1 MRRGRVFSRIQRP
14 VLGTSPNWSGQC
26 PLQCQYRYL
35 SSIPKRRKALNSDIN
50 LVRQKRPRVFRE
62 LSYLSSIPAP
72 LLPPIIFIGLLVT
85 LWTWKCFW
93 IIMMQNKLL
102 YLTWLPP
109 FTRSDTISE
118 YESQCKPVEWKEM
131 QIRSSDGTK
140 LAICEGSIP
149 ELGHKPQGQDQ
160 KEKLVVIL
168 YFQGNGGSTPLR
180 LPMLSQF
187 LKSLPIKHSSNG
199 STETG
204 VETRYKLLALSY
216 RGYWK
221 SSGRATQPGIERDA
235 QAFLTWASET
245 YSTNTDCE
253 IILWGHSLGSAVAG
267 SALSTYLAW
276 SEAESLGETNFAPV
290 SGLVMEAPISNIKD
304 MLIGIYPQKWL
315 PYRYLW
321 PFSWNTWCSSQA
333 FEKLAT
339 WRDRDSQMQG
349 NSEKALSLAPKRS
362 VPPVLILSAQ
372 EDEIIPPHV
381 AGELEQKGHG
391 LGLDVTR
398 INVPGAMHT
407 ECTVKNVGKEALV
420 NFVMKTTP
428 TK

>member
-1 MRRGRVFSRIQRP
+1 MLRGRVFSRIQRP
-14 VLGTSPNWSGQC
+14 VPGITSLYRLNQS
-26 PLQCQYRYL
+26 PLQCQNRCF
-35 SSIPKRRKALNSDIN
+35 SSIPKRRRSLNPEGNI
-50 LVRQKRPRVFRE
+50 VRQKRPRVFRE

-72 LLPPIIFIGLLVT
+72 LLPPAIFIGLLVT

-93 IIMMQNKLL
+93 IIVMQNKLL

-140 LAICEGSIP
+140 LAVCEGSIP
-149 ELGHKPQGQDQ
+149 AVRHKPQGHVQ
-160 KEKLVVIL
+160 KEKLVMIL

-187 LKSLPIKHSSNG
+187 LKSLPMERSFEGATK
-199 STETG
+199 TG
-204 VETRYKLLALSY
+204 VETRYVLLALSY

-221 SSGRATQPGIERDA
+221 SSGRATQSGIERDA
-235 QAFLTWASET
+235 QAFLTWTSET

-267 SALSTYLAW
+267 SALSTYLAR
-276 SEAESLGETNFAPV
+276 SEAESLGETDLAPV

-321 PFSWNTWCSSQA
+321 PFSWNTWCSAHA
-333 FEKLAT
+333 FEQLAS
-339 WRDRDSQMQG
+339 WRDRDTRIHG
-349 NSEKALSLAPKRS
+349 NSAMVSPLVPKRS
-362 VPPVLILSAQ
+362 VPPVLILAA
-372 EDEIIPPHV
+372 EDDEIIPPHV
-381 AGELEQKGHG
+381 AGELEQKGHD

-407 ECTVKNVGKEALV
+407 ECTVKNVGKEGLV
-420 NFVMKTTP
+420 NFVTRQHR
-428 TK
+428 